1 MDKNFDIEHFPKDEA
16 AQRMISR
23 VSPIYEKSYV
33 GKWLFEVMGIEMNQ
47 ARQLVE
53 SLREQCFLEY
63 CTWGMRYWE
72 QRYGIEPDESKDLET
87 RRAAVMA
94 KRGQRGSM
102 TPAALEEIL
111 EALTG
116 RNVTVDEDG
125 GNYSF
130 KISIDEGTNVVDYL
144 AVIKKT
150 DTVKP
155 SHLGYTIELPRK
167 GTLTLHI
174 GVASYQEK
182 SVTISEF
189 DQSGIS
195 DITLLVDEDDEYL
208 CDEDGNIF
216 IDEE

>member
-72 QRYGIEPDESKDLET
+72 QRYGIEPDESKDLEA

-144 AVIKKT
+144 AVIK
-150 DTVKP
+150 
-155 SHLGYTIELPRK
+155 
-167 GTLTLHI
+167 
-174 GVASYQEK
+174 
-182 SVTISEF
+182 
-189 DQSGIS
+189 
-195 DITLLVDEDDEYL
+195 
-208 CDEDGNIF
+208 
-216 IDEE
+216 